1 MCTIRST
8 SIRGHLS
15 FDKHA
20 DFAGGL
26 GADQLGQLGLGQAA
40 QDAQPGDL
48 VARFQL
54 QVGLEESGVFELV
67 SQSVFMGLF

>member
-1 MCTIRST
+1 MEGC
-8 SIRGHLS
+8 
-15 FDKHA
+15 
-20 DFAGGL
+20 L